1 MTIDEAR
8 TWLQRHADNTP
19 MPGAREA
26 YKTILDDLNKTCQ
39 NIGMQH
45 MEWMLA
51 HPWMVFWLEAL
62 AIICTAETV
71 QVVATLGERKA
82 MHKAVL
88 AIVEMKKLEMRDK

>member
-1 MTIDEAR
+1 
-8 TWLQRHADNTP
+8 
-19 MPGAREA
+19 
-26 YKTILDDLNKTCQ
+26 
-39 NIGMQH
+39 

-82 MHKAVL
+82 MHKAAL